1 MRAAKSW
8 MVSGFRFASIR
19 WTQKRYR
26 DFVREGLSS
35 RPWEELRGQI
45 YLGSEEFVEE
55 DSPKN
60 LQLKE
65 IPRAQLHAVKPSLER
80 IFARQ
85 GERGIVRAYKKHGYR
100 IREIAAHLEVH
111 YATVSRRLKEMEQEE

>member
-1 MRAAKSW
+1 VDGVWLS
-8 MVSGFRFASIR
+8 FCFIR

-26 DFVREGLSS
+26 DFVREGLAS
-35 RPWEELRGQI
+35 RSCEELRGQI

-85 GERGIVRAYKKHGYR
+85 GERGIVRAYKNTAIGSVR
-100 IREIAAHLEVH
+100 L
-111 YATVSRRLKEMEQEE
+111 RRTWEFIMRRWAGD